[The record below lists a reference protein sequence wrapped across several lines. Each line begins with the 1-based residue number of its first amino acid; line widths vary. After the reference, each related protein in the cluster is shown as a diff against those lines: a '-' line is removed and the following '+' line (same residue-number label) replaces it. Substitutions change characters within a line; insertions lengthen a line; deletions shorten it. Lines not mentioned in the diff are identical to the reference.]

1 MTPTPISTA
10 HVLVFKYLQ
19 RGLTHSSRY
28 YVNATP
34 SGDPSGYD
42 LITIGAS
49 VRALADV
56 VDDWRGVFGPVCGD
70 TTTAAGWFLY
80 EVGIGELILLSSGSY
95 TFASVGGAHEV
106 AGQAFLTYRDT
117 ANKLFKLE
125 VLEGNYETPSRD
137 TDPGNIGVAFGNLA
151 DSVLDLTAGGIGYW
165 ARSRADHDFRRF
177 IAYTATLNRRLRKRR
192 GMV

>member
-1 MTPTPISTA
+1 MPLTPISTS
-10 HVLVFKYLQ
+10 HVLVFRYAQ

-34 SGDPSGYD
+34 SSDPSGFD
-42 LITIGAS
+42 LLEVGVG

-56 VDDWRGVFGPVCGD
+56 ITDWKTVFGPVCGD
-70 TTTAAGWFLY
+70 TTTGAGWSLY
-80 EVGIGELILLSSGSY
+80 EVGIGELILVSSGSY
-95 TFASVGGAHEV
+95 SFASVGGGHEV

-125 VLEGNYETPSRD
+125 VLEGNYETPARSTSTAD
-137 TDPGNIGVAFGNLA
+137 IGVAFGNLA
-151 DSVLDLTAGGIGYW
+151 NSVLDLTAGGIGNW
-165 ARSRADHDFRRF
+165 ARSRGNHEFRRY
-177 IAYTATLNRRLRKRR
+177 IAYTATLNRKLRKRR